1 MIMKIIN
8 FQFLRKVYSKI
19 TATDDMLTETYRKT
33 TLMKALF

>member
-8 FQFLRKVYSKI
+8 FQFLCKVYSKI

-33 TLMKALF
+33 TLVKALF

>member
-8 FQFLRKVYSKI
+8 FQFLCKVYSKI
-19 TATDDMLTETYRKT
+19 TATYDMLTETNRKT

>member
-8 FQFLRKVYSKI
+8 FQFPCKVYSKI
-19 TATDDMLTETYRKT
+19 TTTDDMLTETHRKT